1 MKVFLTFLT
10 ILSLSELCLAQHD
23 SLSDVFPLAVG
34 NRWYYTFKTSN
45 YAMMRRYNILQTGTA
60 MCQIIG
66 FVPSGD
72 SIVWQVMRK
81 RTFLQYYEGTTIPGP
96 PTTMSDSVTFSL
108 QESLFGAHE
117 LRALPAQNLAS
128 DVWPLWHLYGDSSHF
143 FRFSTTD
150 SAGVRFLDL
159 GWYYLPNTTRKI
171 SFRRDSGITS
181 VSGWIGGGSSSD
193 SWEYHLSAFYPSF
206 PGPHLNTPR
215 SITYNGLTG
224 ICSDTTVQLVS
235 SGTDSL
241 RITAIYGSDSLL
253 TATVSKQTI
262 APVSEVLLTV
272 RHRAPAA
279 GGSDG
284 KLFIISNS
292 PTSPDTIDVHVQG
305 GDAAILKIDIRAANF
320 GNVFY
325 SRRFLDTTVAIV
337 NMGNIPLRFDTPIV
351 RAYYWPWSSSLL
363 EWSLS
368 RMTLEYGDTAYCR
381 LHFKMNSDIH
391 EQYIDLLIP
400 SNAPTSPDTIHLLG
414 KVVGG
419 MLRFSARQ
427 FSYSADVNG
436 MGGGVL
442 YLTHWGGGL
451 NVHRTDPS
459 NPAFRVPFNL
469 PSQFTGWTAT
479 YADTIQFVPRAAGRY
494 HDFLLYH
501 SRSLEPGD
509 DIPAVDTV
517 WLSGTAGD
525 VANITDDMPTAFML
539 EQNYPNPCNPRT
551 TIPFDVP
558 VRSRVLLSVYDPLG
572 RLVASLVDGVF
583 APASYE
589 MPFDAGGLSS
599 GVYIYRMEGYPVES
613 NSYQGG
619 AHVLAR
625 KLVVLH

>member
-1 MKVFLTFLT
+1 MFLTFLT
-10 ILSLSELCLAQHD
+10 ILSLSEPCLAQHD

-34 NRWYYTFKTSN
+34 NRWFYAFKTSN
-45 YAMMRRYNILQTGTA
+45 HAMMRRYNILRTGTA
-60 MCQIIG
+60 MCQIVG
-66 FVPSGD
+66 SVPSGD

-81 RTFLQYYEGTTIPGP
+81 RSFLQYYEGTTIPGP
-96 PTTMSDSVTFSL
+96 PTTMTDSVTFSL
-108 QESLFGAHE
+108 QESLFGARE
-117 LRALPAQNLAS
+117 LCAFPSQNLAS
-128 DVWPLWHLYGDSSHF
+128 DVWPLWHLYGDSSQF

-150 SAGVRFLDL
+150 STGVRFLNL

-171 SFRRDSGITS
+171 SFKRDSGVIS
-181 VSGWIGGGSSSD
+181 VSGWIGDGVSSD
-193 SWEYHLSAFYPSF
+193 EWEYHLSAFVPSI
-206 PGPHLNTPR
+206 PGPHLSAPK

-224 ICSDTTVQLVS
+224 VCSDTTVQLVS

-241 RITAIYGSDSLL
+241 RITAIYSSDSLL
-253 TATVSKQTI
+253 IATVSKQTI

-279 GGSDG
+279 SGSDG
-284 KLFIISNS
+284 RLFIISNS

-305 GDAAILKIDIRAANF
+305 GDATILKIDIRVANF

-337 NMGNIPLRFDTPIV
+337 NMGNIPLCIDTPIV
-351 RAYYWPWSSSLL
+351 RSYYWPGNPNLL

-368 RMTLEYGDTAYCR
+368 RMTLDHGDTAYCR
-381 LHFKMNSDIH
+381 LHFKMNSDTY

-459 NPAFRVPFNL
+459 NPAFKVPYNL

-479 YADTIQFVPRAAGRY
+479 YADTIQFVPRAAGTY
-494 HDFLLYH
+494 HDFILYH

-517 WLSGTAGD
+517 WLSGIAGD
-525 VANITDDMPTAFML
+525 VIHIDDDIPTAFVL
-539 EQNYPNPCNPRT
+539 GQNYPNPCNPRT

-558 VRSRVLLSVYDPLG
+558 VRSRVLLSVHDLLG
-572 RLVASLVDGVF
+572 RPVASLVDGVF
-583 APASYE
+583 DPAHYE
-589 MPFDAGGLSS
+589 IPFDAGGLSS
-599 GVYIYRMEGYPVES
+599 GVYIYNMEGYPSVS
-613 NSYQGG
+613 NSVQCG
-619 AHVLAR
+619 AYVFVK
-625 KLVVLH
+625 KLVVVR